1 MPVLSVSPVKSHS
14 KRNILSIAFSS
25 PSTQL
30 NQSDPLHF
38 SRPAAASISVRRIGQ
53 DARPLTP
60 NEIGQYQFL
69 IRNNGANN
77 INISSNA
84 NNWQA
89 TIRVRNG
96 GLNTSIAGSSTGTTS
111 SPSTAANSMH
121 VTQQMRN
128 LSLRHNRLSMRSI
141 ALRDFRNSLNI
152 PADQRGDSEMPPLNQ
167 EAQNYSR
174 FLTRMYRCAI
184 FRSNNP
190 AESMFRN
197 SAAVPAIAGSP
208 SPFMR
213 SVTFANA
220 AATNRNT
227 GAAAMSSINA
237 QAQLVPNIPLVTR
250 LPTAN
255 SSTAPTMVSA
265 FGSSLPLVQPP
276 LPSSSNR
283 ELTRSL
289 INSITVMFL
298 RSGAP
303 TTAPLYNFTGVI
315 TEDLACRIAQWLI
328 NEYHD
333 HAMIRMYFNGTSAN
347 ATQKVRNFLHHCGIQ
362 MQIVNGV
369 IKVKREQPLELLMVM
384 TYMLQ
389 VSRYNNGYFY
399 NY

>member
-1 MPVLSVSPVKSHS
+1 MPVLSTSPVKSHS
-14 KRNILSIAFSS
+14 KRNILSIAFSA
-25 PSTQL
+25 PSTQTI
-30 NQSDPLHF
+30 QSDPLHF
-38 SRPAAASISVRRIGQ
+38 NRPAAASISVRRIGQ

-89 TIRVRNG
+89 TIRVNG
-96 GLNTSIAGSSTGTTS
+96 GLNTSTTGSGTSTIS

-152 PADQRGDSEMPPLNQ
+152 PMDQRGDSEMPPLNQ

-184 FRSNNP
+184 FRNNP
-190 AESMFRN
+190 AESMFARN
-197 SAAVPAIAGSP
+197 SAAVPAVAGTP

-213 SVTFANA
+213 SVTSANA
-220 AATNRNT
+220 AATNRNI
-227 GAAAMSSINA
+227 GAASMSSINA
-237 QAQLVPNIPLVTR
+237 QAQLVPNIPLFPR
-250 LPTAN
+250 LPA
-255 SSTAPTMVSA
+255 SSGSTAPTTVSA
-265 FGSSLPLVQPP
+265 FGSLPLSQPS

-303 TTAPLYNFTGVI
+303 TTAPLFNFTGII
-315 TEDLACRIAQWLI
+315 TEDLATRIAQWLI

-333 HAMIRMYFNGTSAN
+333 HGMIRMNFNGTSAN
-347 ATQKVRNFLHHCGIQ
+347 ATQKVRNFLHHCGVQ

-389 VSRYNNGYFY
+389 VSNYNNGYFY

>member
-1 MPVLSVSPVKSHS
+1 M
-14 KRNILSIAFSS
+14 SIALSS
-25 PSTQL
+25 PSTQST
-30 NQSDPLHF
+30 QSDQLHF
-38 SRPAAASISVRRIGQ
+38 NRPAAASISVRRIGQ

-77 INISSNA
+77 INITSNA

-96 GLNTSIAGSSTGTTS
+96 GLHTSTAGSSTSTIS

-152 PADQRGDSEMPPLNQ
+152 PTDQRGDSEMPPLNQ

-190 AESMFRN
+190 AESMFLRN
-197 SAAVPAIAGSP
+197 NAAVPAVAGTP

-213 SVTFANA
+213 SVTLANA
-220 AATNRNT
+220 AATNRII
-227 GAAAMSSINA
+227 GAASMSSINS
-237 QAQLVPNIPLVTR
+237 QAQLVPNIPLVPR
-250 LPTAN
+250 P
-255 SSTAPTMVSA
+255 A
-265 FGSSLPLVQPP
+265 FGSLPLARPP
-276 LPSSSNR
+276 VPTSSNR

-289 INSITVMFL
+289 INSLTVMFL
-298 RSGAP
+298 RSRSPA
-303 TTAPLYNFTGVI
+303 TTTPPITFTGVI
-315 TEDLACRIAQWLI
+315 TADLATKIAQWLI
-328 NEYHD
+328 TEYHD
-333 HAMIRMYFNGTSAN
+333 HAMIRMYFNGTAAN

-389 VSRYNNGYFY
+389 VSGYNNAYFY
-399 NY
+399 N

>member
-1 MPVLSVSPVKSHS
+1 MLSVSPVKSHS
-14 KRNILSIAFSS
+14 KRNILSIAFST

-30 NQSDPLHF
+30 NQSEPLQF
-38 SRPAAASISVRRIGQ
+38 NRPAAASISVRRIGQ

-96 GLNTSIAGSSTGTTS
+96 GLNTSTAGSSTGSTS
-111 SPSTAANSMH
+111 SPTTAANSMH

-152 PADQRGDSEMPPLNQ
+152 PANQRGDSEMPPLNQ

-190 AESMFRN
+190 AESMFARN
-197 SAAVPAIAGSP
+197 SAAVPAVAGTP

-213 SVTFANA
+213 SVTSANA
-220 AATNRNT
+220 YRST
-227 GAAAMSSINA
+227 GATAMSTINA

-250 LPTAN
+250 MPTAGG
-255 SSTAPTMVSA
+255 STMVTA
-265 FGSSLPLVQPP
+265 FGSSPLAQPP

-283 ELTRSL
+283 ELARSL

-347 ATQKVRNFLHHCGIQ
+347 ATLKVRNFLHHCGIH
-362 MQIVNGV
+362 MHIVNGV